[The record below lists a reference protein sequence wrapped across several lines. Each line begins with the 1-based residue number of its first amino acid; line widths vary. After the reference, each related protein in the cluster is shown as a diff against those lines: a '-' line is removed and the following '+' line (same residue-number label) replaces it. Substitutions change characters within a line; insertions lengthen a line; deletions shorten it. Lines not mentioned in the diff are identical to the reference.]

1 MVHKMCKRVKLAF
14 IDLHPS
20 EANCT
25 NIFGII
31 QELSMVNML
40 LPKSCSSIDISSTF
54 IVKRWVRSWV
64 QDSLAECVIYQLKR
78 ELVVGGFG

>member
-14 IDLHPS
+14 IDLHPP

-64 QDSLAECVIYQLKR
+64 QDSLAECVIYQLKK